1 MKKIITLITM
11 FVLSVGF
18 LTAQGVFT
26 YQALVYNNG
35 SLVVDDSVD
44 ATVTI
49 TDGEFTYSQ
58 TSRVYA
64 SLNGLATI
72 PVGNAENE
80 NFNNINWSKAK
91 ITVKFAVD
99 NAQVT
104 VADNEQIPAVPY
116 ALQANTKLTTPMLI
130 TYINGAKK
138 SDMIRIN
145 NAMTADLQKA
155 VLDAIIDSMINHY
168 DLSKEIIMEYLSQ
181 LDAQDADELFDSLVN
196 NTNREALMRAAAAI
210 LLQNLETPAGKDAML
225 AIAKNYTTNLT
236 AAELDAILDAV
247 SPDVRD
253 VVADSI
259 ITYLLRQP
267 IVSPSDNGPAGLDED
282 IKASLERVAKNYIE
296 YATTDEVQSM
306 ITALQNN
313 ENHAIDILVDYFNE
327 KYMRDYVDSV
337 VKRYLMAN
345 YYYCEEGTPANVCGT
360 TPVCLSV
367 PATFSAPTTSNPG
380 YFTATITYGGDGAI
394 TLSNVKSS
402 VKYSYIPNGYDPQS
416 ETGSVSIDGYFGA
429 DDYLIQTNESGT
441 TVTIS
446 VSNDFVH
453 DFFAQQYEDQGP
465 ASLGNQLAVFVT
477 FSGIG
482 CLNNGHE
489 KTYQIDI
496 FYNYVP
502 GN

>member
-1 MKKIITLITM
+1 M

-35 SLVVDDSVD
+35 SLVVDDSVN
-44 ATVTI
+44 ATVI
-49 TDGEFTYSQ
+49 IKDGSHEYSQ
-58 TSRVYA
+58 TTRVYA

-72 PVGNAENE
+72 PVGDADDNELAEW
-80 NFNNINWSKAK
+80 FNTIDWSKAK

-104 VADNEQIPAVPY
+104 VADNEQIPTVPY

-168 DLSKEIIMEYLSQ
+168 DLSKEIIMSYLSQ

-196 NTNREALMRAAAAI
+196 NTNRDALMRAAAAI

-247 SPDVRD
+247 NPEVRD

-259 ITYLLRQP
+259 ITYLLRQT
-267 IVSPSDNGPAGLDED
+267 ITVSSDNGTILDPD
-282 IKASLERVAKNYIE
+282 FKVALERVAKNYIE
-296 YATTDEVQSM
+296 NATTDEVQSM

-313 ENHAIDILVDYFNE
+313 ENHAIDILVNYFNE

-360 TPVCLSV
+360 TDCSFEPGDMEVAPYGNPMSGFLGSFHYDATADQIV
-367 PATFSAPTTSNPG
+367 VTSLKATVFNSEEVQVGVIEGDLNTVDFAGDEISFFISTSGITFS
-380 YFTATITYGGDGAI
+380 
-394 TLSNVKSS
+394 
-402 VKYSYIPNGYDPQS
+402 IP
-416 ETGSVSIDGYFGA
+416 DGYFIQVSVTVQYTCGNSSYSETVYG
-429 DDYLIQTNESGT
+429 DYM
-441 TVTIS
+441 
-446 VSNDFVH
+446 
-453 DFFAQQYEDQGP
+453 DQ
-465 ASLGNQLAVFVT
+465 
-477 FSGIG
+477 
-482 CLNNGHE
+482 
-489 KTYQIDI
+489 
-496 FYNYVP
+496 
-502 GN
+502 

>member
-49 TDGEFTYSQ
+49 TDGELTYSQ

-80 NFNNINWSKAK
+80 DFNNIDWSKAN

-130 TYINGAKK
+130 TYINGA
-138 SDMIRIN
+138 SVNDMKRIN

-247 SPDVRD
+247 NPEVRD

-259 ITYLLRQP
+259 ITYLLRQT
-267 IVSPSDNGPAGLDED
+267 ITVPSDNGTILDPD
-282 IKASLERVAKNYIE
+282 FKDALERVAKNYIE
-296 YATTDEVQSM
+296 HATTDEVQSM
-306 ITALQNN
+306 IDALKNN
-313 ENHAIDILVDYFNE
+313 ENDAIDVLVAYFDTT
-327 KYMRDYVDSV
+327 YMRDYVDSV

-345 YYYCEEGTPANVCGT
+345 YYYCENGTPRDVCGT
-360 TPVCLSV
+360 TTPCLSYNQL
-367 PATFSAPTTSNPG
+367 AQYQNG
-380 YFTATITYGGDGAI
+380 YYKATITYAGTQVVSLNNIDNSSKLIHVAYQNSDPTELDNI
-394 TLSNVKSS
+394 EEYISYSNNVF
-402 VKYSYIPNGYDPQS
+402 
-416 ETGSVSIDGYFGA
+416 TVSIPESVVDAFWEQCETTGDQRITIQVVFTGLDCEQDVA
-429 DDYLIQTNESGT
+429 NILINME
-441 TVTIS
+441 
-446 VSNDFVH
+446 
-453 DFFAQQYEDQGP
+453 
-465 ASLGNQLAVFVT
+465 
-477 FSGIG
+477 
-482 CLNNGHE
+482 
-489 KTYQIDI
+489 
-496 FYNYVP
+496 
-502 GN
+502 

>member
-49 TDGEFTYSQ
+49 TDGELTYSQ

-91 ITVKFAVD
+91 ITVKFTVD

-130 TYINGAKK
+130 TYINGA
-138 SDMIRIN
+138 SVNDMKRIN
-145 NAMTADLQKA
+145 KAMTADLQKA

-168 DLSKEIIMEYLSQ
+168 DLSKEIIMSYLSQ

-196 NTNREALMRAAAAI
+196 NENRVELMRAAAAI
-210 LLQNLETPAGKDAML
+210 LLENLETTAGKDAML

-247 SPDVRD
+247 NPEVRD

-259 ITYLLRQP
+259 ITYLLRQT
-267 IVSPSDNGPAGLDED
+267 ITVPSNNGTILDPD
-282 IKASLERVAKNYIE
+282 FKDALERVAKNYIE
-296 YATTDEVQSM
+296 HATTDEVQSM

-313 ENHAIDILVDYFNE
+313 ENHAIDILVNYFNE

-345 YYYCEEGTPANVCGT
+345 YYYCEQGTPANVCGT

-367 PATFSAPTTSNPG
+367 PSDFSTPTISIPDW
-380 YFTATITYGGDGAI
+380 FATITYSGSE
-394 TLSNVKSS
+394 TLSRNNITEI
-402 VKYSYIPNGYDPQS
+402 KYVYTPNGYDPDS
-416 ETGSVSIDGYFGA
+416 GTGSAPIENSIPA
-429 DDYLIQTNESGT
+429 DYYDLISNESGNLL
-441 TVTIS
+441 TITADFIDNFFNP
-446 VSNDFVH
+446 VSGGH
-453 DFFAQQYEDQGP
+453 DPGVE
-465 ASLGNQLAVFVT
+465 GNQLAIYVT
-477 FSGIG
+477 FNVD
-482 CLNNGHE
+482 CLNGQS
-489 KTYQIDI
+489 KTFQIDI
-496 FYNYVP
+496 TY